1 MYYSLDDYNIKAVSN
16 RGIIIYNVMIGN
28 DKIMYY
34 INKKKKL
41 LKFYFF
47 DGFYDIDNKQKFI
60 K

>member
-1 MYYSLDDYNIKAVSN
+1 
-16 RGIIIYNVMIGN
+16 MIGN

-41 LKFYFF
+41 LKFYLFY
-47 DGFYDIDNKQKFI
+47 GFYDIDNKQKFI